1 MGEYKAELV
10 THDVG
15 FVDAVEKG
23 ESLFLQMCN
32 TYAVLLAGFNEVPEA
47 LWVIVVDRQHVVC
60 IAVMC
65 ISADLLGLLLEN
77 IVP

>member
-1 MGEYKAELV
+1 
-10 THDVG
+10 
-15 FVDAVEKG
+15 
-23 ESLFLQMCN
+23 MCN

-65 ISADLLGLLLEN
+65 ISTLVNVYVDLVVFTRIAGTS
-77 IVP
+77 